1 LLFFSATAP
10 IEAKML
16 EPAAGAILASLA
28 DVEDDRDAP
37 RVRLLMW

>member
-28 DVEDDRDAP
+28 DENVEDDRDRDAP
-37 RVRLLMW
+37 RG